1 MKPSFANDLQPN
13 QQIISIFLVQN
24 KDIRQKKGGDPYL
37 SLLLC
42 DKTGEV
48 DAKMWDNVAEVMDT
62 FERDD
67 FIRVKGQ
74 VLLHQNRLQV
84 NIHKLQRVPEAEV
97 NLADYF
103 PASDRNPE
111 EMFTELRG
119 LLAGMA
125 NPHLKALVDV
135 MLDDPEIARRYKL
148 APAAKTVHHA
158 YLSGLLEHVLSMAHL
173 AKMLAAHYKN
183 IDVDLLMAGVVLHDI
198 GKIYE
203 LHYERSFGY
212 TTEGHLLGHIH
223 MGVLMVGEKLRGLP
237 DFPSKLRVLLEHLIL
252 SHHGQLEYGS
262 PKVPLFPEALLLHHI
277 DNLDSKMESMRVS
290 LYRDRQ
296 FEGHL
301 TAYNSALE
309 RSVLKKDRYLNGV
322 PVEPPKPVSV
332 PTVPAAVGAAG
343 AAPVPVAKPHPP
355 APPKENRPPQ
365 LGVLGERL
373 KAALGKE

>member
-13 QQIISIFLVQN
+13 QQITSIFLVQN

-62 FERDD
+62 FDRDD
-67 FIRVKGQ
+67 FIKVKGQ

-97 NLADYF
+97 NLAEYF

-119 LLAGMA
+119 LLAGMT
-125 NPHLKALVDV
+125 NPHLKALLDL

-148 APAAKTVHHA
+148 APAAKSVHHA

-173 AKMLAAHYKN
+173 ARMLGGHYKG
-183 IDVDLLMAGVVLHDI
+183 IDADLLMAGVVLHDI

-290 LYRDRQ
+290 LDRDRQ

-309 RSVLKKDRYLNGV
+309 RSVLKKERYLNGAPAV
-322 PVEPPKPVSV
+322 PAKPAVVPPVSV
-332 PTVPAAVGAAG
+332 
-343 AAPVPVAKPHPP
+343 AAPPAKPVPP